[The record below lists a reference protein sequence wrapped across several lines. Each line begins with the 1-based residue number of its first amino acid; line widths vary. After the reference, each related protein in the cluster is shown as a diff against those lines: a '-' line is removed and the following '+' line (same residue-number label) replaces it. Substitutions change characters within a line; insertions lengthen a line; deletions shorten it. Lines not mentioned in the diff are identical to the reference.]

1 MPASPVSRIDFRGH
15 SAFRLTAPDGASGTV
30 ALHGGH
36 LLSWLTPDG
45 VERLYL
51 SPDSVFDGHAAI
63 RGGVPICWPQFNQR
77 GPLAKHG
84 FARNVAWRLEEAD
97 PAAPSRI
104 ALTLDDDAA
113 TRALW
118 LHGFGLRLEAT
129 LGAGSLR
136 IALDVRN
143 TGDTPW
149 SFTGALH
156 SYLRVDDIARARLEG
171 LQGARRWDAV
181 RDRHLEEG
189 ADALV
194 FDTEFDS
201 VYAAPAA
208 PLRLVQPS
216 GTLEIA
222 QSATCTETV
231 VWNPGAALAAKLA
244 DLPDDGYRQMLCV
257 EAAAIDTPVTLAPG
271 AQWQG
276 WQQLTV
282 R

>member
-1 MPASPVSRIDFRGH
+1 MPASSVSPIDFRGQP
-15 SAFRLTAPDGASGTV
+15 AFRLTAPDGAGCTV

-36 LLSWLTPDG
+36 LLSWTTPDG

-51 SPDSVFDGHAAI
+51 SPDSVFDGRAAI

-84 FARNVAWRLEEAD
+84 FARNVAWRVEAAD

-104 ALTLDDDAA
+104 ALQLDDDAA

-118 LHGFGLRLEAT
+118 PHGFGLRLEAT
-129 LGAGSLR
+129 LGANSLH

-156 SYLRVDDIARARLEG
+156 SYLRVDDIARVRLEG
-171 LQGARRWDAV
+171 LRGAKRWDAV
-181 RDRHLEEG
+181 RDRHLEE
-189 ADALV
+189 DAEALS
-194 FDTEFDS
+194 FDAEFDS

-231 VWNPGAALAAKLA
+231 VWNPGEVLSARLA
-244 DLPDDGYRQMLCV
+244 DLPDDGHRHMLCV
-257 EAAAIDTPVTLAPG
+257 EAAAIDTPVALAPG
-271 AQWQG
+271 ASWQG
-276 WQQLTV
+276 WQRLTV